1 MSDSQT
7 LPTAEREAL
16 VCNQRGLHARAS
28 ARFCEAASG
37 FDAEVTVA
45 KDGQAVDGASLMD
58 LLMLGAAQ
66 GSRLTIK
73 AVGADAKE
81 AVAVLVALTEGGF
94 GEGC

>member
-1 MSDSQT
+1 MSR
-7 LPTAEREAL
+7 AEASAT

-28 ARFCEAASG
+28 ARFCEAAQG
-37 FDAEVTVA
+37 FDAEVRVS
-45 KDGQAVDGASLMD
+45 KDGQCVDAASLMD

-66 GSRLTIK
+66 GSTLTIT
-73 AVGADAKE
+73 AEGADADE